1 MLYVKALIFHYKDHD
16 LEHTIPKE
24 KRISFDFK
32 SQSKEI
38 EQTCVATVVY
48 GMLPSATYV
57 PSNRMDLI
65 AIRLVGEG
73 EEEGEVVLLPELS
86 KKFQFPALDMTTAR
100 NMVET
105 MGKLYASKLLER
117 A

>member
-16 LEHTIPKE
+16 LEYTIPKE

-73 EEEGEVVLLPELS
+73 VLLPELS